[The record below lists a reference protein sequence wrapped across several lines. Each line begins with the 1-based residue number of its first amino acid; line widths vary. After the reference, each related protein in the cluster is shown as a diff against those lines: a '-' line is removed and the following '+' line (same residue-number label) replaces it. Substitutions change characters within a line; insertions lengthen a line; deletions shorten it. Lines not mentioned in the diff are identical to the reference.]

1 MSVATPAVEHCT
13 SCLQPCSEVYRLKRS
28 SYPVG
33 HLASTTEINTTFSK
47 FLHSQ
52 TEYLYVAEAV
62 EAQSINPILA
72 ERGEIRGDVVS
83 IRPIYSMKHA
93 TSNLW
98 MPLSIEA

>member
-1 MSVATPAVEHCT
+1 
-13 SCLQPCSEVYRLKRS
+13 
-28 SYPVG
+28 
-33 HLASTTEINTTFSK
+33 
-47 FLHSQ
+47 
-52 TEYLYVAEAV
+52 VAEAV

-83 IRPIYSMKHA
+83 IRPIYSTKHA